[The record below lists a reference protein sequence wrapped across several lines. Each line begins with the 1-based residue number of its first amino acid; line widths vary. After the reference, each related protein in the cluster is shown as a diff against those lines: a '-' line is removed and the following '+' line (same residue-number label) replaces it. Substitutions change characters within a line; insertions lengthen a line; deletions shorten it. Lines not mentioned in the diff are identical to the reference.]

1 MKLAEAMTKQY
12 DICKEIAELN
22 YEYEI
27 CALTPTDEKP
37 LKDAAQI
44 LDSMQAKYDELAEL
58 ESQISC
64 TNKKNGID
72 SLIVKRDQQ
81 KRQYRLLN
89 IGYRAAFGKRR
100 FNNDR
105 FRVYKDLN
113 LLRDKMH
120 DALAQYRQYELTIQK
135 LNHSTDLI

>member
-12 DICKEIAELN
+12 DICVEIAELN

-27 CALTPTDEKP
+27 CALTPSDEKP
-37 LKDAAQI
+37 PKDAAQI
-44 LDSMQAKYDELAEL
+44 LESMQAKYDELAGL
-58 ESQISC
+58 ECQISR
-64 TNKKNGID
+64 TNKKYSID
-72 SLIVKRDQQ
+72 SLIVKRNQQ

-89 IGYRAAFGKRR
+89 IGYRAAFGRRR

-120 DALAQYRQYELTIQK
+120 DALAQYRQFDIEIQK
-135 LNHSTDLI
+135 LNRSVDLI

>member
-1 MKLAEAMTKQY
+1 MKLAEAMSKRY
-12 DICKEIAELN
+12 DVCKEIAELN

-27 CALTPTDEKP
+27 CALSPPDKTPI
-37 LKDAAQI
+37 KDAAQI

-64 TNKKNGID
+64 TNKKYGID

-89 IGYRAAFGKRR
+89 IGYRAAFDKKI
-100 FNNDR
+100 FNMDK

-120 DALAQYRQYELTIQK
+120 DALAQYRQYELSIQK